1 MSRPAYRGGG
11 EVIFSCEDDEG
22 IIDVVDEANALR
34 SLQFGT
40 QARQS
45 TMFLNDPAALAL
57 SYTHCLMVC
66 LLFAERPPR
75 SALMLG
81 LGGGSLVKFFLTQFP
96 DCHLDTVERRAAV
109 LDVARRFFEV
119 ADDPRNTV
127 HCEDGSDFLARH
139 TGPSSGT
146 RRYDVIIVDLH
157 DSTGMAPAVRAP
169 EFFPRCRQLLAE
181 TGILAINLWY
191 GHRKE
196 EEDAVRQNLERS
208 FDPRPLYLPVAG
220 KLNCIALAFATAP
233 ATTAKAVARRAA
245 QWQRRLGID
254 FPSLLVELTRF
265 NNGMHLPG

>member
-1 MSRPAYRGGG
+1 MSRPAYRDGD
-11 EVIFSCEDDEG
+11 VIFSCEDEEG

-81 LGGGSLVKFFLTQFP
+81 LGGGSLVKFLLKQFP
-96 DCHLDTVERRAAV
+96 DCQLDTVERRAAV
-109 LDVARRFFEV
+109 LDVARRFFELG
-119 ADDPRNTV
+119 DDPRNTV
-127 HCEDGSDFLARH
+127 HCEDGRDFLARH
-139 TGPSSGT
+139 TGPSSEA
-146 RRYDVIIVDLH
+146 RCYDLIFADLH
-157 DSTGMAPAVRAP
+157 DSTGMAPVVRAP
-169 EFFPRCRQLLAE
+169 EFFPQCRQLLDDS
-181 TGILAINLWY
+181 GILATNLWY
-191 GHRKE
+191 GYKKE
-196 EEDAVRQNLERS
+196 EEEAVRQNLEAA
-208 FDPRPLYLPVAG
+208 FDPGPLYLPVAG

-233 ATTAKAVARRAA
+233 TTTANAVAQRAA

-265 NNGMHLPG
+265 NNGLHLPG